1 MRTKRAGAGN
11 CGVSHAAVNLQLRN
25 AAENLLVSHR
35 GELRPKA
42 AEVLRAV
49 AKATVNLQPL
59 ATENSRPLAGGEFA
73 GKIVRWGIQ
82 PLWLEKSQPH
92 PISQLGHIGDDSD
105 ATCSGSSR
113 NALEIFRMIWTI

>member
-11 CGVSHAAVNLQLRN
+11 CGVGHAAVNLQLRN
-25 AAENLLVSHR
+25 AAEN
-35 GELRPKA
+35 
-42 AEVLRAV
+42 
-49 AKATVNLQPL
+49 
-59 ATENSRPLAGGEFA
+59 SRPLAAGEFA